1 MDVVISGSRG
11 IKDSNVVNELLDQTL
26 PKGSLTV
33 IVGGA
38 GGIDQLALEYCI
50 QNHIDV
56 EVCFAQWDELGR
68 KAGMVRN
75 IEMLNRLNDSEDEV
89 VVIWD
94 GNSPGAKHTFSES
107 LKRNIDT
114 TLIITGDKYV
124 E

>member
-11 IKDSNVVNELLDQTL
+11 IKDSNVVDEILDETL
-26 PKGSLTV
+26 SKDSPTV

-56 EVCFAQWDELGR
+56 EVCFANWDELGR
-68 KAGMVRN
+68 RAGMVRN
-75 IEMLNRLNDSEDEV
+75 IEMLNRLNPSDDEV
-89 VVIWD
+89 LVIWD
-94 GNSPGAKHTFSES
+94 GSSPGAKHTFSES

-114 TLIITGDKYV
+114 TLVITGDQYV